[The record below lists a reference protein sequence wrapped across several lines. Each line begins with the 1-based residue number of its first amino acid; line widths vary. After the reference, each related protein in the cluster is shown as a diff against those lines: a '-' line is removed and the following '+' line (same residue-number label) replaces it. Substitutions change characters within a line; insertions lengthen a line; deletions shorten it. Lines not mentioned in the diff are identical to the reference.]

1 MKEII
6 KSLFFIL
13 IFTFLAL
20 VASSVVS
27 SQELSIKEATESSIV
42 DNAEKRVE
50 YQLPYPG
57 LLPDSPLYFLKAL
70 RDAIVDFLISDPLK
84 KADFYLLAA
93 DKRLNAGAYLVKNKN
108 KYELAES
115 AISKGENYFE
125 KAITKAKEAK
135 KQGMD
140 IGGIRSRL
148 LLSSQKHQ
156 EIINDLMENADSKT
170 KGKFSALFKRAEKY
184 EKEVNLLTT
193 N

>member
-135 KQGMD
+135 KQGID